1 MDIKTKINGGGKMS
15 VLLGTAQSAGGG
27 FGLTLLYIV
36 VFFGIM
42 WFMLIR
48 PQKKKEKEI
57 TDMQNSIKVGNEVLL
72 QSGLYGKVVDII
84 NDVVIVEF
92 GLNKAVRI
100 PVKKVAIAGVQAPN
114 LSISKQPEVGTRV
127 VEDGVEYEYVE
138 VEEEVEE

>member
-1 MDIKTKINGGGKMS
+1 MS

-27 FGLTLLYIV
+27 FGLTLIYIV

-57 TDMQNSIKVGNEVLL
+57 ADMQNSIKVGNEVLL

-138 VEEEVEE
+138 VEEEVIEEE

>member
-1 MDIKTKINGGGKMS
+1 MINDTMKERTWRIINTVRG
-15 VLLGTAQSAGGG
+15 VNDEAYQ
-27 FGLTLLYIV
+27 
-36 VFFGIM
+36 
-42 WFMLIR
+42 MLIYVLFLKYISEYKDR
-48 PQKKKEKEI
+48 LELGFDEKY
-57 TDMQNSIKVGNEVLL
+57 SIEYLAL
-72 QSGLYGKVVDII
+72 LYGKVVDII

-138 VEEEVEE
+138 VEEEVIEEE

>member
-1 MDIKTKINGGGKMS
+1 MS

-27 FGLTLLYIV
+27 FGLTLIYIV

-57 TDMQNSIKVGNEVLL
+57 ADMQNSIKVGNEVLL

-114 LSISKQPEVGTRV
+114 LSISKQPEVGTR
-127 VEDGVEYEYVE
+127 
-138 VEEEVEE
+138 